1 VDDDEYL
8 GSNRNRKEMPNYKMK
23 PSVAKK
29 NRKHPIQVS
38 TENSMLAHQPNT
50 VHASRR
56 DTLEQ

>member
-1 VDDDEYL
+1 
-8 GSNRNRKEMPNYKMK
+8 MPNYKMK